1 MINSIAN
8 NRVSQLEIARMK
20 VVLLAL
26 IASIVGSG
34 ANESLETGSGGTIS
48 EDGSKKILEKGY
60 SILKN
65 EQNIV
70 ATKRLLDQLHTMDSG
85 MDNDLALSEG
95 QNEELVKEIKDYAQ
109 IKKDHIQRMGDTIE
123 EINHKSNVDNALFQ
137 GDMLLT
143 KEQAEEIIEDVRD
156 NEGNRNKRQAY
167 RDSRYPKM
175 LWSEG
180 VFYSFHTDA
189 TYQALNTVT
198 LTTCL
203 RRKCNKGV
211 QESCGCLAERNVYQF
226 FGKQQW
232 FVIN

>member
-1 MINSIAN
+1 MMNSIAN

-26 IASIVGSG
+26 IASTVGSG
-34 ANESLETGSGGTIS
+34 ATESLETGSGGTIS
-48 EDGSKKILEKGY
+48 EDGFKKILEKGY
-60 SILKN
+60 SIPKN

-95 QNEELVKEIKDYAQ
+95 QNEELVKEIEDYAQ

-143 KEQAEEIIEDVRD
+143 K
-156 NEGNRNKRQAY
+156 
-167 RDSRYPKM
+167 
-175 LWSEG
+175 
-180 VFYSFHTDA
+180 
-189 TYQALNTVT
+189 
-198 LTTCL
+198 
-203 RRKCNKGV
+203 
-211 QESCGCLAERNVYQF
+211 
-226 FGKQQW
+226 
-232 FVIN
+232 FVH